1 MITKRE
7 FLNSL
12 ICPTLGWLAHNQKE
26 TSTPLTFSQENR
38 FYIGN
43 LIGQKAREQFL
54 NGKLIS
60 GTNNQSVIATTK
72 MELKNVQNS
81 TFFEA
86 AFEANGFIAK
96 ADILI
101 KTGDSYHII
110 EVKSSTEKDLTK
122 TEGKDYLEDLAYTVW
137 VTENS
142 GLNVEKA
149 SLWFLSSEFRFGD
162 DAGKLFKKIEA
173 TELVVGLIPV
183 YDSKSSY
190 INNSIQNSEKPTPT
204 PKKDCKKCEYNHVC
218 YPNFDTMTIYQI
230 PGLQTKKHLEAGK
243 RTAQDMV
250 DEKLNDTQKRA
261 VDCII
266 DDRIYN
272 DTDGIQKEFK
282 KWEYPIAYFDFETVA
297 PPIPLIKDTKP
308 YEKLPF
314 QYSLHIAQNKN
325 QSIEDYEHREYLA
338 NPKAMETSINE
349 LANRMADDLEN
360 SQTIVAYHDSFER
373 NVTNW
378 LAQWAENHGDYELS
392 ERLKAIK
399 EKFVDLKKVIENHYY
414 DPKFKGS
421 FSIKKTLPVLVPQL
435 SYDNLTVGNGNEA
448 TTIFLNMMLGREG
461 ELEAKGMLLPD
472 RQDMLEYCKLDTWAM
487 VVLKDVLEKLK

>member
-1 MITKRE
+1 MIIKRV
-7 FLNSL
+7 FLNAL
-12 ICPTLGWLAHNQKE
+12 LCPTLSWI
-26 TSTPLTFSQENR
+26 TSHEQGDFANLTFAQENR

-43 LIGQKAREQFL
+43 LIGQKAREQFQ

-72 MELKNVQNS
+72 MALQNVQNG

-86 AFEANGFIAK
+86 AFEANDFMAK
-96 ADILI
+96 ADVLI
-101 KTGDSYHII
+101 KTRESYHII

-122 TEGKDYLEDLAYTVW
+122 TAGKEYLEDLAYTVW
-137 VTENS
+137 VAKNA
-142 GLNVEKA
+142 GLKVEKA
-149 SLWFLSSEFRFGD
+149 SLWFISKEYQFGED
-162 DAGKLFKKIEA
+162 TSKLFRKIEA
-173 TELVVGLIPV
+173 TELVEALIPV
-183 YDSKSSY
+183 YDSKARF
-190 INNSIQNSEKPTPT
+190 IKNTVQNTNKPTPE
-204 PKKDCKKCEYNHVC
+204 PIKDCKTCEYQFDC
-218 YPNFDTMTIYQI
+218 YPDFDKMTIYQI
-230 PGLQTKKHLEAGK
+230 PGLRIKKHLEAGK

-266 DDRIYN
+266 DDRIYY

-325 QSIEDYEHREYLA
+325 QSIEDYEHKEYLA
-338 NPKAMETSINE
+338 NPKEMEKSINE

-360 SQTIVAYHDSFER
+360 CQTIVAYHESFEKG
-373 NVTNW
+373 VTKW
-378 LAQWAENHGDYELS
+378 LAEWAENHGDYELS
-392 ERLKAIK
+392 ERLKAINH
-399 EKFVDLKKVIENHYY
+399 KFVDLEKIIKEYYY
-414 DPKFKGS
+414 DPQFKGS

-435 SYDNLTVGNGNEA
+435 SYDNLAVGNGNEA
-448 TTIFLNMMLGREG
+448 TTIFLNMMLGREE
-461 ELEAKGMLLPD
+461 ELEKKGMKMPE
-472 RQDMLEYCKLDTWAM
+472 RKDMLEYCKLDTWAM
-487 VVLKDVLEKLK
+487 VVLKEKLESL